1 LFHTKA
7 ASQLIGG
14 ECLHGAAVQ
23 SSDEIDAYVRR
34 FVGTAMHRTSTCAM
48 GLGHQAVVD
57 AELRVQGLRRP
68 AHRRCVRHVHIV
80 SGTTNAPVI
89 MIAEK
94 AADLIR
100 GMR

>member
-1 LFHTKA
+1 MFHTKA

-57 AELRVQGLRRP
+57 AELRVQGLHGLR
-68 AHRRCVRHVHIV
+68 IV
-80 SGTTNAPVI
+80 DASVMSI
-89 MIAEK
+89 SL
-94 AADLIR
+94 AALPMPR
-100 GMR
+100 